1 MNPAPLCT
9 GFLGQDCISLFY
21 QERFLIKPW
30 VVHVLNISKYLLS
43 YTLNVK
49 YWKSS
54 TNNAIYPLAMCS
66 GGFIIAVVCL
76 FSHCWT
82 REVYL
87 WAGSMAGPLAFCFG
101 QGLTSCLRQALN
113 FHLLALSSWV
123 SRTVGL
129 HQWASLLSVLLLS
142 TKTFHTSPDVSSQ
155 LFPSSLVHSSFKKE
169 EGNQLQSQKQ
179 NTNKKTVVACLRD
192 SVAG

>member
-1 MNPAPLCT
+1 M
-9 GFLGQDCISLFY
+9 
-21 QERFLIKPW
+21 RFILVPCA
-30 VVHVLNISKYLLS
+30 VVVLLS
-43 YTLNVK
+43 LSVY
-49 YWKSS
+49 
-54 TNNAIYPLAMCS
+54 
-66 GGFIIAVVCL
+66 

-87 WAGSMAGPLAFCFG
+87 SWLYGRPF
-101 QGLTSCLRQALN
+101 SCLFWTGSHKLPKAGLELPS
-113 FHLLALSSWV
+113 FSFILLV

-129 HQWASLLSVLLLS
+129 HQWASLLSMLLLS

-179 NTNKKTVVACLRD
+179 NTEKQLCHVLGILLLDKTP
-192 SVAG
+192 